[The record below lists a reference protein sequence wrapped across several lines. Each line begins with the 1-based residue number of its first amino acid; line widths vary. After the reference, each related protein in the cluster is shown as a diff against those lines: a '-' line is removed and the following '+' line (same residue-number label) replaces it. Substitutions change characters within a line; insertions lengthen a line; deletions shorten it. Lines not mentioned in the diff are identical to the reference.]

1 MGTPMASHES
11 TEKRDYRMTVVVIL
25 LGILVMEA
33 MVFAWCRNR
42 CVQIGYETTR
52 EMETKRSMT
61 ALENNLRVELSRLRS
76 PERIAT
82 IAREKLG
89 LELPNPE
96 RMYILP

>member
-1 MGTPMASHES
+1 MVSHQTGEN
-11 TEKRDYRMTVVVIL
+11 RDHRMTVVVTLLAIL
-25 LGILVMEA
+25 MMEA
-33 MVFAWCRNR
+33 LVFAWCRHR

-52 EMETKRSMT
+52 EMETKRSLT

-82 IAREKLG
+82 LAREQLG
-89 LELPNPE
+89 LTLPNPE